1 LRPVLTQL
9 NADDMAWQR
18 EAFGFAFSF
27 AQRRRAMEAGDL
39 QGTVGLATIYV
50 ALELSRSSWLV
61 AIQGS
66 DEERPSRYK
75 VGAGDAKRVL
85 ALIAQAR
92 CAAARRCGKETVRV
106 CSCYEAGYEGFW
118 LHRVLVAAGVESHV
132 VDASSL
138 LVDRRARRRKTDR
151 IDVEAILR
159 ALIRWRHGDRDVCSM
174 VVVPDAAAEDE
185 RRLSRERGRMI
196 QERTGHINR
205 IKGLL
210 MTVGIYDFQPVAA
223 DRLERL
229 AGLVTGDG
237 RKLPP
242 RLSEEIRRELGRLAV
257 LEEQIA
263 IVERER
269 DKRSA
274 KDEARST
281 DIATPAGRI
290 AHLQKLRAVGP
301 QTAAVLQSE
310 VFFRQFGNR
319 RQIASYVGL
328 DPSPWR
334 SGDTMREQGISKAG
348 NRRARHALIE
358 LAWMWLQWQ
367 PASELAQ
374 WFHKR
379 VGEAKGRLRRT
390 IVVALARKLLI
401 AIWRFLEHGV
411 VPAGAVLRA

>member
-1 LRPVLTQL
+1 
-9 NADDMAWQR
+9 
-18 EAFGFAFSF
+18 
-27 AQRRRAMEAGDL
+27 MEAGDL
-39 QGTVGLATIYV
+39 QGRAGEVTIYV

-61 AIQGS
+61 ALQGS
-66 DEERPSRYK
+66 DEGRPSRHK
-75 VGAGDAKRVL
+75 VGAGDAKRVV
-85 ALIAQAR
+85 ALIGETR
-92 CAAARRCGKETVRV
+92 RAAARRCGQETVRV

-159 ALIRWRHGDRDVCSM
+159 ALVRWRHGDRDVCSM

-185 RRLSRERGRMI
+185 RRLSRERGRMV

-210 MTVGIYDFQPVAA
+210 MTVGIYDFQPAAA
-223 DRLERL
+223 DRLARL

-242 RLSEEIRRELGRLAV
+242 HLSAEIRREIERLAV

-263 IVERER
+263 GVEREQR
-269 DKRSA
+269 PA
-274 KDEARST
+274 KQDGAPAT
-281 DIATPAGRI
+281 GIASPPARI

-301 QTAAVLQSE
+301 QTATVLQSE
-310 VFFRQFGNR
+310 VFFRQFSNR

-328 DPSPWR
+328 DPSPWA

-367 PASELAQ
+367 PASALSQ
-374 WFHKR
+374 WFHRR
-379 VGEAKGRLRRT
+379 VGEAKGRMRRT

>member
-1 LRPVLTQL
+1 
-9 NADDMAWQR
+9 
-18 EAFGFAFSF
+18 
-27 AQRRRAMEAGDL
+27 MEAGDL
-39 QGTVGLATIYV
+39 QGVTTIYV

-66 DEERPSRYK
+66 DESRPSRHK
-75 VGAGDAKRVL
+75 VGAGDAKRVV
-85 ALIAQAR
+85 ALIGLAR
-92 CAAARRCGKETVRV
+92 GAAARRCGEEAVRV

-174 VVVPDAAAEDE
+174 VVVPNVAAEDE
-185 RRLSRERGRMI
+185 RRLSRERGRLV

-210 MTVGIYDFQPVAA
+210 MTVGIYDFQPVVA

-242 RLSEEIRRELGRLAV
+242 HLSEEIRRELERLAF
-257 LEEQIA
+257 LEQQIA
-263 IVERER
+263 VVERDQRPVRQGAEQP
-269 DKRSA
+269 
-274 KDEARST
+274 T
-281 DIATPAGRI
+281 DIATPPGRI

-301 QTAAVLQSE
+301 QTATVLQSE
-310 VFFRQFGNR
+310 VFFRQFSNR

-328 DPSPWR
+328 DPSPWA

-358 LAWMWLQWQ
+358 LSWMWLQWQ
-367 PASELAQ
+367 PASELSQ
-374 WFHKR
+374 SFHKR
-379 VGEAKGRLRRT
+379 VGDAKGRTRRT

-401 AIWRFLEHGV
+401 AIWRYLEHGV
-411 VPAGAVLRA
+411 VPAGATLRA

>member
-1 LRPVLTQL
+1 
-9 NADDMAWQR
+9 
-18 EAFGFAFSF
+18 
-27 AQRRRAMEAGDL
+27 MEAGDL
-39 QGTVGLATIYV
+39 QGAASVTTIDV

-66 DEERPSRYK
+66 AESRPSRHK
-75 VGAGDAKRVL
+75 VGAGDAKRVV
-85 ALIAQAR
+85 ALIDVAR
-92 CAAARRCGKETVRV
+92 GAAARRCGKEAVRV

-174 VVVPDAAAEDE
+174 VVVPNVAAEDE
-185 RRLSRERGRMI
+185 RRLSRERGRLV

-242 RLSEEIRRELGRLAV
+242 HLSEEIRREIERLAF
-257 LEEQIA
+257 LEQQIA
-263 IVERER
+263 IVERDQR
-269 DKRSA
+269 PA
-274 KDEARST
+274 KSEAKAT
-281 DIATPAGRI
+281 DIATPPGRI

-301 QTAAVLQSE
+301 QTATVLQSE
-310 VFFRQFGNR
+310 VFFRQFSNR

-328 DPSPWR
+328 DPSPWA

-367 PASELAQ
+367 PASELSQ

-379 VGEAKGRLRRT
+379 VGDAKGRTRRT

-401 AIWRFLEHGV
+401 AIWRYLEHGV
-411 VPAGAVLRA
+411 VPAGAALRA

>member
-1 LRPVLTQL
+1 
-9 NADDMAWQR
+9 
-18 EAFGFAFSF
+18 
-27 AQRRRAMEAGDL
+27 MEAGVL
-39 QGTVGLATIYV
+39 QGTAGLATIDV

-66 DEERPSRYK
+66 DEGRPSRHK
-75 VGAGDAKRVL
+75 VGAGDAKRVV
-85 ALIAQAR
+85 AVIDQAR
-92 CAAARRCGKETVRV
+92 RAAARRCGQETVRV
-106 CSCYEAGYEGFW
+106 CACYEAGYEGFW

-159 ALIRWRHGDRDVCSM
+159 ALIRWRHGDREVCSM

-185 RRLSRERGRMI
+185 RRLSRERGRLV

-210 MTVGIYDFQPVAA
+210 MTVGIYDFQPMAA
-223 DRLERL
+223 DRLARL

-242 RLSEEIRRELGRLAV
+242 HLSEEIRRELERLAF

-263 IVERER
+263 VVERDQR
-269 DKRSA
+269 PA
-274 KDEARST
+274 KQGAAQPT
-281 DIATPAGRI
+281 DIATPPGRI

-301 QTAAVLQSE
+301 QTATVLHSE
-310 VFFRQFGNR
+310 VFFRQFSNR

-328 DPSPWR
+328 DPSPWA
-334 SGDTMREQGISKAG
+334 SGDTLREQGISKAG

-367 PASELAQ
+367 PASELSQ

>member
-1 LRPVLTQL
+1 
-9 NADDMAWQR
+9 
-18 EAFGFAFSF
+18 
-27 AQRRRAMEAGDL
+27 MEAGVL
-39 QGTVGLATIYV
+39 QDRASVTTIYV

-66 DEERPSRYK
+66 DESRPARHK
-75 VGAGDAKRVL
+75 VGAGDAKRVV
-85 ALIAQAR
+85 ALIDLAR
-92 CAAARRCGKETVRV
+92 GAAARRCGKESVRV

-159 ALIRWRHGDRDVCSM
+159 ALIRWRYGDRDVCSM
-174 VVVPDAAAEDE
+174 VVVPDVAAEDE
-185 RRLSRERGRMI
+185 RRLSRERGRLV

-223 DRLERL
+223 DRLQRL

-242 RLSEEIRRELGRLAV
+242 HLGEEIRREIERLAF
-257 LEEQIA
+257 LEQQIA
-263 IVERER
+263 TVERVQR
-269 DKRSA
+269 PA
-274 KDEARST
+274 KSGAEAT
-281 DIATPAGRI
+281 DIATRPGRI

-301 QTAAVLQSE
+301 QTATVLQSE
-310 VFFRQFGNR
+310 VFFRQFSNR

-328 DPSPWR
+328 DPSPWA

-367 PASELAQ
+367 PASELSQ

-379 VGEAKGRLRRT
+379 VGDAKGRTRRT

-401 AIWRFLEHGV
+401 AIWRYLEHGV
-411 VPAGAVLRA
+411 VPAGAALRA

>member
-1 LRPVLTQL
+1 
-9 NADDMAWQR
+9 
-18 EAFGFAFSF
+18 
-27 AQRRRAMEAGDL
+27 MEAGDL
-39 QGTVGLATIYV
+39 QDTATVYV

-66 DEERPSRYK
+66 DEGRPSRHK
-75 VGAGDAKRVL
+75 VGAGDAKRVV
-85 ALIAQAR
+85 ALIDQAR
-92 CAAARRCGKETVRV
+92 RAAARRCGKEATRV

-118 LHRVLVAAGVESHV
+118 LHRVLVAAGVESLV

-185 RRLSRERGRMI
+185 RRLSRERGRLV

-223 DRLERL
+223 NRLERL
-229 AGLVTGDG
+229 AKLVTGDG

-242 RLSEEIRRELGRLAV
+242 HLSEEIRRELERLAF
-257 LEEQIA
+257 LEAQIA
-263 IVERER
+263 VVERDQR
-269 DKRSA
+269 PAKQSA
-274 KDEARST
+274 AQPT
-281 DIATPAGRI
+281 GIATPPARI

-328 DPSPWR
+328 DPSPWA
-334 SGDTMREQGISKAG
+334 SGDTLREQGISKAG

-367 PASELAQ
+367 PASELSQ

-379 VGEAKGRLRRT
+379 VGEAKGRMRRT